1 MAQSMPYAHA
11 MKTLRHAL
19 LALLVLGAARP
30 AYGIPAFARKYGL
43 KCSACHE
50 AVPLLNVLGRAFRD
64 NGYRFNNGKDDA
76 ISTDP
81 SYWPI
86 FAWVE
91 ENYQYNYAKSS
102 KKTEFNDGQVG
113 PGFAVLGA
121 MGSLGKHISF
131 NVRPIYAGGGGG
143 SSIAFDVAWIRVN
156 RLFDTDALNVR
167 LGQIDLDMPIATASE
182 RDFTVNDFVGNLRS
196 LDYAV
201 PGSHGFDL
209 LGNPLGVELSGHD
222 PGSINRYAVTF
233 FSNSNVGS
241 HQLFNAPSVYG
252 RVSHIFQLPGGFLRD
267 FEVGAFGTYATVS
280 FGPDS
285 AVLKPQVRYG
295 GSLDFWLASDALPL
309 HVEAIGFQGR
319 DDHNLIPGATRDALY
334 YGGDVQVDYVPALPF
349 ELFAR
354 YNLIR
359 NVTQAVPG
367 RPGSFADQNVYLFG
381 IQHLE
386 SLTSRFEWGWQ
397 LHYALQ
403 YDHLQ
408 ASDGTNNL
416 QHVVWAGLILAF

>member
-1 MAQSMPYAHA
+1 MTRLQR
-11 MKTLRHAL
+11 LL
-19 LALLVLGAARP
+19 LALTLFAIARP

-64 NGYRFNNGKDDA
+64 NGYRFNNGKDNA
-76 ISTDP
+76 INTDP

-91 ENYQYNYAKSS
+91 ENYQYNYSKSD
-102 KKTEFNDGQVG
+102 KKTELNDGQIG
-113 PGFAVLGA
+113 PGFAILGA
-121 MGSLGKHISF
+121 MGSLGEHISF
-131 NVRPIYAGGGGG
+131 NVRPISSFGGGTVG
-143 SSIAFDVAWIRVN
+143 FDVAWLRYN
-156 RLFDTDALNVR
+156 RLFNTDALNVR
-167 LGQIDLDMPIATASE
+167 VGQIDLDMPIATASE

-196 LDYAV
+196 LTYTV

-209 LGNPLGVELSGHD
+209 LGNPLGVELTGHD
-222 PGSINRYAVTF
+222 PGSVNRYALTF
-233 FSNSNVGS
+233 FTNSAVAS
-241 HQLFNAPSVYG
+241 HQLFNSPSVYG
-252 RVSHIFQLPGGFLRD
+252 RVSHLMQIPSGFLRD

-280 FGPDS
+280 VGPDS
-285 AVLKPQVRYG
+285 AGLKSQERYG
-295 GSLDFWLASDALPL
+295 GSVDFWLGSDALPL
-309 HVEAIGFQGR
+309 HVEAIAFQGR
-319 DDHNLIPGATRDALY
+319 DDKNLIPGATRDALY
-334 YGGDVQVDYVPALPF
+334 DGGDVQIDYVPAIPF
-349 ELFAR
+349 EIFAR

-367 RPGSFADQNVYLFG
+367 RPGSFADQNVYLVG
-381 IQHLE
+381 IQHME

-403 YDHLQ
+403 YDHLNM
-408 ASDGTNNL
+408 SVDGTNNL